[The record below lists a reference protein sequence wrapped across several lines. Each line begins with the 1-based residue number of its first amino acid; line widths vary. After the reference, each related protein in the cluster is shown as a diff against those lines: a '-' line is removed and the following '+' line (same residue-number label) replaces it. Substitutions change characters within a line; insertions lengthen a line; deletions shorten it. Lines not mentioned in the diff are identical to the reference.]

1 MAKVTGLARCQ
12 VSSLD
17 EDRNKLLTTAKIFP
31 TVSSQERKP
40 EQQKNTYD
48 QEEIFL
54 YKNCR
59 SIIIV

>member
-17 EDRNKLLTTAKIFP
+17 EDRNKLLTTATIFP

-40 EQQKNTYD
+40 EQDRKICMIKKKYFY
-48 QEEIFL
+48 I
-54 YKNCR
+54 K
-59 SIIIV
+59 IVVLS